1 MFLLSKES
9 HSHNQQ
15 HGKRKQNI
23 ALYSSA
29 TNNIHLLEFEDS
41 CNPMEILGI
50 GFSNTVHTI
59 SSFNIKM
66 TIFCLTQR
74 IIYPSL
80 SVTVDNS
87 RYIGQ
92 SRTGQ
97 AWAILY
103 KYFPNHQQF
112 PVRWFP
118 KPDKLGLY
126 LRDSYEFL
134 FYESVKLPSEPVWTF
149 NSHSILWQGIIL

>member
-1 MFLLSKES
+1 MPKHYRCSPSLSCPPVISYVSLCTPGRCSGSTIRRTSLCLSIVWRGDETTVMFLISKES

-66 TIFCLTQR
+66 AIFCLTLR
-74 IIYPSL
+74 TIYPSL
-80 SVTVDNS
+80 SVTLDNS

-97 AWAILY
+97 TCSNTL
-103 KYFPNHQQF
+103 
-112 PVRWFP
+112 
-118 KPDKLGLY
+118 
-126 LRDSYEFL
+126 
-134 FYESVKLPSEPVWTF
+134 
-149 NSHSILWQGIIL
+149 